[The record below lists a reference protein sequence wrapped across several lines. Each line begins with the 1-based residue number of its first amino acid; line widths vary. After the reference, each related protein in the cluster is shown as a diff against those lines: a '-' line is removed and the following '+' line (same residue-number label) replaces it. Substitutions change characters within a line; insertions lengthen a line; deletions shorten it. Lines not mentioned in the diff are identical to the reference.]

1 MGLPGCNVHFVV
13 DLVGIIFKE
22 RFRRPRITGK
32 HGQIRND
39 FGEREIKSAQQND
52 GDSYCRA
59 GSDQQNYAA
68 KQSQEPGHPREM
80 DNKRRLQLAMSWGK
94 HAPAAIARL
103 VPVCRLQCFILLISS
118 LRQRPGYDAVVE
130 IPAAGIFLSRF

>member
-1 MGLPGCNVHFVV
+1 VGLPGCHVHFVV
-13 DLVGIIFKE
+13 HLVGIIFKE
-22 RFRRPRITGK
+22 GFRRPRITGK

-39 FGEREIKSAQQND
+39 FGEREKKSTQQND

-80 DNKRRLQLAMSWGK
+80 DNERRFQLAMSWGK
-94 HAPAAIARL
+94 HAAAAIARL
-103 VPVCRLQCFILLISS
+103 VPVCRLPYFILLIST
-118 LRQRPGYDAVVE
+118 LRQRPSYDAVVE
-130 IPAAGIFLSRF
+130 IPTAGIFLSRF

>member
-1 MGLPGCNVHFVV
+1 VGLPACHVHFVV
-13 DLVGIIFKE
+13 HLVGIIFKE

-39 FGEREIKSAQQND
+39 FGEREIKSTQQND

-80 DNKRRLQLAMSWGK
+80 DNERRFQLAISWGK

-103 VPVCRLQCFILLISS
+103 VPVCRLPYFILLISS
-118 LRQRPGYDAVVE
+118 LRQRPGYDALVE
-130 IPAAGIFLSRF
+130 IPIAGNFLSRF